1 MQAQLL
7 KVQEEVGNKM
17 VTASAGGGMVEATV
31 SGKLE
36 LVSLRISPEVIHPE
50 ETEMLEDLVVAAVN
64 EALRKAQE
72 MVNSEMAKVTSG
84 IKLPGLT

>member
-72 MVNSEMAKVTSG
+72 MVNNEMAKVTSG